1 MLVGPSRITAPCTE
15 IMVEFPFTIQNT
27 LPTELRL
34 SLDGTQ
40 FILTDS
46 KNEAKEL
53 YYVLGTNPQPCEA
66 YKKLVEFNLN
76 GLPANQKAELSIQ
89 ARGKLPSD
97 VTSFHFMVVRVGQVE
112 NAKWALP
119 IPQ

>member
-1 MLVGPSRITAPCTE
+1 
-15 IMVEFPFTIQNT
+15 MVEFPFTIQNT

-46 KNEAKEL
+46 KGEAKEL
-53 YYVLGTNPQPCEA
+53 YYVLGPNPQPCEA
-66 YKKLVEFNLN
+66 YKKLGEFVLN

-97 VTSFHFMVVRVGQVE
+97 VTGFHFMVVRVGQVE
-112 NAKWALP
+112 NAKWILP
-119 IPQ
+119 IPK